1 MIGLGFGPYGEWS
14 AEVDTL
20 IGQAAEIGSACP
32 EDGRRTRRRV
42 SLRHIAPLFLS
53 PFVFSLVIFLFL
65 SRSRNSYIFIEKKV
79 PEKILLLESQIIS
92 ESWRQKKIHRHRPF

>member
-1 MIGLGFGPYGEWS
+1 MISLIRTVGAYGEWS

-32 EDGRRTRRRV
+32 EDGRGTRRLV

-53 PFVFSLVIFLFL
+53 PFFFSLVSFLFL
-65 SRSRNSYIFIEKKV
+65 SGIPIY
-79 PEKILLLESQIIS
+79 L
-92 ESWRQKKIHRHRPF
+92 